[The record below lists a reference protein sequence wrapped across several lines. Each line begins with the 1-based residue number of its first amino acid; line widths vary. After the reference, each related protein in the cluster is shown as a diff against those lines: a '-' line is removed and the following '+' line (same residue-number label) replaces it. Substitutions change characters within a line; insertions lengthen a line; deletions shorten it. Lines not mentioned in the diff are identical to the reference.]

1 MPPKS
6 KKKTP
11 TKKELREIIDLDL
24 EREEL
29 ERVAHE
35 KRVLE
40 ETEKTE
46 KKAAGN
52 YDYFITDLFQ
62 DKTIVD

>member
-1 MPPKS
+1 
-6 KKKTP
+6 
-11 TKKELREIIDLDL
+11 
-24 EREEL
+24 
-29 ERVAHE
+29 
-35 KRVLE
+35 VLE

>member
-11 TKKELREIIDLDL
+11 AALKKTMREIIDLDL

-35 KRVLE
+35 KQVVE

-52 YDYFITDLFQ
+52 YDYLLRIYS
-62 DKTIVD
+62 KTKL